1 MIALLP
7 VFQPAPGLAFWSVFI
22 FITFWLLVRYF
33 AFGPIVQAL
42 EKRENDIQHSLDSA
56 KVAREEISN
65 MKADN
70 EKLLIKAQEERN
82 HILQEAKDMKNQ
94 IINEAKEKA
103 KVEAT
108 KIISTAKIEI
118 DNQTKVAVQEA
129 KSKIGGMAIDI
140 AEKLVKKE
148 LKGNSEHQ
156 SFVTGLVKD
165 LNLN

>member
-7 VFQPAPGLAFWSVFI
+7 VFQPAPGLAFWSVLI
-22 FITFWLLVRYF
+22 FLAFWFLVGKY
-33 AFGPIVQAL
+33 AFGPIVQSLA
-42 EKRENDIQHSLDSA
+42 KRENDIQHALDSA

-70 EKLLIKAQEERN
+70 QKLLIKAQEERN
-82 HILQEAKDMKNQ
+82 QILQEAKDMKNQ
-94 IINEAKEKA
+94 IINEAKDKA
-103 KVEAT
+103 KLEAS
-108 KIISTAKIEI
+108 KIISTAKNEI

-129 KSKIGGMAIDI
+129 KSKIGGMAIEI
-140 AEKLVKKE
+140 AEKLVMKE

-156 SFVTGLVKD
+156 TFVTGLVKD